1 MCSVKPIYA
10 VIIDPRDKR
19 VVCGLRGSR
28 YDVVLVPL
36 QHRELFLSSPELVH
50 AVYQVTTRLLYFEEK
65 EASMT
70 D

>member
-1 MCSVKPIYA
+1 MTEIKPIYA
-10 VIIDPRDKR
+10 VVIDPRDEG
-19 VVCGLRGSR
+19 VALRLHGDR

-36 QHRELFLSSPELVH
+36 QYRELFLSSLELVQ
-50 AVYQVTTRLLYFEEK
+50 AVYQVTTRVLYFEEK

>member
-1 MCSVKPIYA
+1 MTEIKPIYA
-10 VIIDPRDKR
+10 VEIDPRDELR
-19 VVCGLRGSR
+19 VHGLHGSR

-36 QHRELFLSSPELVH
+36 QYRELFLSSPELIC
-50 AVYQVTTRLLYFEEK
+50 AVYQVTTRILYFEEK